1 MTRVIDSINEFEKF
15 FEAEDIDD
23 FVQAM
28 EFAKDNIF
36 KEDYFTSNVVVH
48 FYLIWFD
55 VFKITFVEFRRDLSK
70 NKRQKVLS
78 QLLSMLDQTE
88 I

>member
-1 MTRVIDSINEFEKF
+1 MKKKPRKTLFIIQRKIEDLDYIVRKQFITPLNEESLTRVIDSINEFEKF

-48 FYLIWFD
+48 FYLI
-55 VFKITFVEFRRDLSK
+55 
-70 NKRQKVLS
+70 
-78 QLLSMLDQTE
+78 
-88 I
+88 